1 MFTLLLLR
9 HAKSSWDNPALA
21 DYDRPL
27 AKRGVKA
34 APRLGAEIAAL
45 RLRPDLV
52 LCSAAARARQTL
64 SLVLPALGKPSPEVV
79 YDDAI
84 YMASPDVLLALLRTL
99 PSETDAPRT
108 IMLVGHNPGL
118 EELAEL
124 LTGSGDEAAQNL
136 MAEKFPTCALAVLTF
151 DVKSWRGI
159 APGAGKL
166 QRFLTPA
173 LLT

>member
-1 MFTLLLLR
+1 MLTLLLLR

-27 AKRGVKA
+27 AKRGTKS
-34 APRLGAEIAAL
+34 APRMGAEIAAL
-45 RLRPDLV
+45 GLRPDLV
-52 LCSAAARARQTL
+52 LCSAAARAKETL
-64 SLVLPALGKPSPEVV
+64 SLVLPELGKPAPEVV

-84 YMASPDVLLALLRTL
+84 YMASPGDLIKILRAA
-99 PSETDAPRT
+99 DASGPT
-108 IMLVGHNPGL
+108 PHTVMVVGHNPGL

-124 LTGSGDEAAQNL
+124 LAGGGDEAAQNL
-136 MAEKFPTCALAVLTF
+136 MAEKFPTCALAVIAF
-151 DVKSWRGI
+151 DVKDWSAI
-159 APGAGKL
+159 APGKGKL